1 MKSKLF
7 WLEVTLLAV
16 PFLTLAICWDRIPD
30 RVPLHWNAAGEIDGW
45 ASKGPG
51 LLLAPILAVGTVA
64 LLHLLPWLDPKLRR
78 SGGEEGRMRIALPA
92 MRLATVGL
100 TDLIFFLQLAVS
112 LGQKLDVGRIVVMAT
127 LVVLAVVGNFLGTL
141 RPNYFAGIRTPWTLE
156 YPETW
161 RATHRLGGRLMCFG
175 ALILLIVQFA
185 VPQEVFVWILVAAVL
200 ALVVWSFYYSWRHAS
215 QHAAQRS
222 SAGN

>member
-1 MKSKLF
+1 MKSKLS
-7 WLEVTLLAV
+7 WLEAALLVV
-16 PFLTLAICWDRIPD
+16 PFLALVLCWGRIPD
-30 RVPLHWNAAGEIDGW
+30 RVPVHWNAAGEIDGW

-51 LLLAPILAVGTVA
+51 LLLAPLLAVGIVA
-64 LLHLLPWLDPKLRR
+64 LLHFLPWMDPKLRR
-78 SGGEEGRMRIALPA
+78 SGGDQGRMGVALPA

-100 TDLIFFLQLAVS
+100 MNLIFFLQLAVS

-127 LVVLAVVGNFLGTL
+127 LVVFAVVGNFLGNL

-185 VPQEVFVWILVAAVL
+185 VPREAFVWIFVAAVL
-200 ALVVWSFYYSWRHAS
+200 ALLVWSFYYSWRHAS
-215 QHAAQRS
+215 QHGSQRS
-222 SAGN
+222 SAEK